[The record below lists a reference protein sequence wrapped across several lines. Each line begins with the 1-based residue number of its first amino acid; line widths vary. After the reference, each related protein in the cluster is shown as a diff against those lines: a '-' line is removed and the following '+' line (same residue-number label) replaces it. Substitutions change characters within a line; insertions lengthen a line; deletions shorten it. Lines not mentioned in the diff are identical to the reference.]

1 MIPDSLDGWK
11 VETIYVLHRW
21 RLIARRGPI
30 TWMIVGQ
37 DGSWT
42 VTKLRGG
49 QVLSDVTV
57 KNLPPDVR
65 SRVRLDRRAVTA

>member
-11 VETIYVLHRW
+11 VSVVFIVHRW

-30 TWMIVGQ
+30 TWMIVGRN
-37 DGSWT
+37 GSWT

-49 QVLSDVTV
+49 QVLSTMTVT
-57 KNLPPDVR
+57 NLPPDVR
-65 SRVRLDRRAVTA
+65 KYIPARKAVTV